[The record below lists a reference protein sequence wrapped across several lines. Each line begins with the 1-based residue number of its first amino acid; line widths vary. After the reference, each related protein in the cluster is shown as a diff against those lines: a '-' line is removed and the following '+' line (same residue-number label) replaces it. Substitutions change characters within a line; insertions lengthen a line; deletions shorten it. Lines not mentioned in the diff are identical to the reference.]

1 MVAITTIQ
9 LKKSTYNMLKR
20 LGKKGETFEDIV
32 RKLLENYETAKDN
45 SNQDY

>member
-9 LKKSTYNMLKR
+9 LKKPTYNMLKR

-32 RKLLENYETAKDN
+32 RKLLENYETTKNN
-45 SNQDY
+45 SN